1 MRIVTREEYE
11 AILWM
16 VYRRG
21 AIHGGLVAVATATVW
36 LLFN

>member
-1 MRIVTREEYE
+1 MRIVTPEELNS
-11 AILWM
+11 ILWS

-36 LLFN
+36 LIIN